1 MKTTFELLIANSIRE
16 IDTEK
21 LKGMT
26 FSECLNQ
33 SLYKD
38 PFKKFLEYDA
48 DLKFANVEVEVLFG
62 KESSKQIEE
71 FLEHV
76 ISFYNNYTV
85 YVSNII
91 AKEKDDFY
99 YLLGEEY
106 SEDFIFRNENDDDIF
121 SLKMK
126 NSTLKIEKTLSP
138 FLNLKK

>member
-1 MKTTFELLIANSIRE
+1 M
-16 IDTEK
+16 
-21 LKGMT
+21 
-26 FSECLNQ
+26 
-33 SLYKD
+33 
-38 PFKKFLEYDA
+38 
-48 DLKFANVEVEVLFG
+48 EVEVLFG